1 MELAFKTLENVPRTE
16 FTFRQNFGYRFL
28 SLLAAPVKAFR
39 ASWGG
44 LAQDISLN

>member
-28 SLLAAPVKAFR
+28 SLPFRLLLLCSCDRRRLAVF
-39 ASWGG
+39 
-44 LAQDISLN
+44 LL